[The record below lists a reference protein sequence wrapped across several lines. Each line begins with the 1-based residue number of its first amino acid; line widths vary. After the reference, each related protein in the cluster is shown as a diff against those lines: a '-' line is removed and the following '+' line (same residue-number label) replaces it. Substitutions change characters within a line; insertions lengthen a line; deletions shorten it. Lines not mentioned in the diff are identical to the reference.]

1 VSESTTTSA
10 EFAAKQAR
18 HIVIVTVVIVTLT
31 IAVMILMARVSA
43 LRDMSII
50 YLVFLFGTV
59 GGIANNHS
67 RLEKLVETESAAN
80 IGADKNKLVTFQIY
94 LSPVIGGVFAVVLY
108 GIFFSESLITGDL
121 FPAFG
126 DCAAEAYGGIAGLA
140 DCNPESNS
148 EVAKAFV
155 WAFAA
160 GFMERLV
167 PNLINGLH
175 GGNGNGS

>member
-1 VSESTTTSA
+1 MSVGSTASA

-18 HIVIVTVVIVTLT
+18 HIVIVTVIVVALAIT
-31 IAVMILMARVSA
+31 VMILMARVTA
-43 LRDMSII
+43 LRDMSIV

-59 GGIANNHS
+59 GGIANNQL
-67 RLEKLVETESAAN
+67 RLGKLVESDPATQ
-80 IGADKNKLVTFQIY
+80 IGPAENKLVTFQIY

-121 FPAFG
+121 FPRFG
-126 DCAAEAYGGIAGLA
+126 DCASEAYGGIAGLA

-167 PNLINGLH
+167 PNLINGLQ
-175 GGNGNGS
+175 GTTGNGA